1 MEFIMSENI
10 GLFNRIDQTIAP
22 DVQGLEFRGFN
33 GESDYANI
41 LACIDASKDEDG
53 NERSDTLE
61 DVARYYAH
69 LYNCDPYQ
77 DMIFAEVDGKVV
89 GYTRVMWNLS
99 GEGLWLGSQISFLM
113 PEWRRK
119 GIGRALL
126 SFDEERLREIAAH
139 MIETGE
145 LDPAIPCFFEAFI
158 NNDEIEREALLLEG
172 GYEAVRHAYNMVRSL
187 SEPILPAPLP
197 EGLEVR
203 PSLPENYRQIWDA
216 SQEAFRDHWGF
227 FPAPEEEYQKWI
239 KDTTFNPDLW
249 QVAWDGDQVA
259 GMVLNFLHPIENEEY
274 NRKRGYTEGI
284 SVRRPWR
291 RRGLARA
298 LLTRSLQM
306 FRDMGMDE
314 AALGVDTQNL
324 NGALRL
330 YESVGFRPVKR
341 FTTYRKPLDDSR

>member
-1 MEFIMSENI
+1 MSEII
-10 GLFNRIDQTIAP
+10 GLFNRIDQTVAP
-22 DVQGLEFRGFN
+22 AVPGLEFRGFN

-41 LACIDASKDEDG
+41 LACIYASKDEDG

-69 LYNCDPYQ
+69 LYNCDPFM
-77 DMIFAEVDGKVV
+77 DMIFAEVDGNVV
-89 GYTRVMWNLS
+89 GYTRIMWNLS

-113 PEWRRK
+113 PEWRGK

-126 SFDEERLREIAAH
+126 SFDESRLREIAAH

-145 LDPAIPCFFEAFI
+145 LDPETPCFFDAFI
-158 NNDEIEREALLLEG
+158 NDGEIERKTLLLEG

-203 PSLPENYRQIWDA
+203 LSHPENYRQIWDA
-216 SQEAFRDHWGF
+216 SQEAFRDHWGY
-227 FPAPEEEYQKWI
+227 FPEPEEEYQKWI

-259 GMVLNFLHPIENEEY
+259 GMVLNFLNPIENEEY

-306 FRDMGMDE
+306 FRDMGMEE
-314 AALGVDTQNL
+314 AALGVDAQNL

-330 YESVGFRPVKR
+330 YESVGFRPVKH
-341 FTTYRKPLDDSR
+341 FTTYRKPLDYSQ

>member
-1 MEFIMSENI
+1 MSENI
-10 GLFNRIDQTIAP
+10 GLFNRIDQTVAP
-22 DVQGLEFRGFN
+22 AVRGLEFRGFN

-41 LACIDASKDEDG
+41 LACIHAGKDEDG

-99 GEGLWLGSQISFLM
+99 GEGLWLGFQISFLM

-145 LDPAIPCFFEAFI
+145 LDPETPCFFEAFI
-158 NNDEIEREALLLEG
+158 NDGEIEREALLIQG

-197 EGLEVR
+197 EGLEIR
-203 PSLPENYRQIWDA
+203 ASLPESYRQIWDA
-216 SQEAFRDHWGF
+216 SQEAFRDHWGY

-239 KDTTFNPDLW
+239 NDTTFNPDLW

-259 GMVLNFLHPIENEEY
+259 GMVLNFLNPIENKEY

-284 SVRRPWR
+284 SVCRPWR

-306 FRDMGMDE
+306 FRDMGMEE

-324 NGALRL
+324 SGALRL
-330 YESVGFRPVKR
+330 YESVGFRPVAH

>member
-1 MEFIMSENI
+1 MSENI
-10 GLFNRIDQTIAP
+10 TLSNRIHGSVTLAVP
-22 DVQGLEFRGFN
+22 ALKFRGFN

-41 LACIDASKDEDG
+41 LACIHASKDEDG

-61 DVARYYAH
+61 DVTHYYTH
-69 LYNCDPYQ
+69 LHNCDPYQ

-89 GYTRVMWNLS
+89 GYTRVEWNIS
-99 GEGLWLGSQISFLM
+99 GEGLWLGFHIGFLM
-113 PEWRRK
+113 PDWRGR
-119 GIGRALL
+119 GIGRAML
-126 SFDEERLREIAAH
+126 SFDEQRLGEIAAN
-139 MIETGE
+139 MIEMGE
-145 LDPAIPCFFEAFI
+145 IDSTMPCFIETFI
-158 NNDEIEREALLLEG
+158 NDGEIEREALLVEQ
-172 GYEAVRHAYNMVRSL
+172 GYEAVRHAYTMVRPL
-187 SEPILPAPLP
+187 SEPIFPYLLPV
-197 EGLEVR
+197 GLEVR

-227 FPAPEEEYQKWI
+227 IPAPEEEYQKWL
-239 KDTTFNPDLW
+239 KDSTFNPELW

-259 GMVLNFLHPIENEEY
+259 GMVLNFLNPIENEEY

-298 LLTRSLQM
+298 LLSRSLQM
-306 FRDMGMDE
+306 FKDIGMEE

-341 FTTYRKPLDDSR
+341 FTTYRKPLDISL